1 MVFGQKNTS
10 KPPMKF
16 YTLPLLLAFSL
27 GSSLPA
33 AIVTYNS
40 RPAWLAAVTG
50 AVSVDLAGQVADGA
64 VLPAGASVLLPSLQ
78 TLVFNEP
85 VEGRQVPTSWETWS
99 GGEEPRVLFAEY
111 ESLVATLSG
120 AVDAFGFEMQP
131 NNQEVFSLTMTLSDG
146 SELQQDVD
154 GLGGA
159 AFFGWVNTGGPGIT
173 AMTLTTDDLD
183 GFAMGRMIQ
192 ATPGPDRVPEA
203 GASWLLFL
211 LGLSGVAAGRRFSQ
225 RSRGAGSR
233 VFSSAAGSRWWTVTV
248 SAAAAAAAVVPTAMA
263 AVDPAPCRSMVYTL
277 DADFDLGTTVNLN
290 HDTPNNNQLQ
300 INPPGQAKPF
310 PFVNVACSGRGT
322 MVRIDVNTGEILGE
336 YFTAPNGMGR
346 DPSRT
351 TVDKLGNVW
360 VTNRAEGGFS
370 IDQRRG
376 SVARIGLVIGGTR
389 GDKNMDGSFTPNPAG
404 SYLQGP
410 FSYNTVTDRDGD
422 GLIKTSRGLA
432 NILPWSN
439 AGAIDSNGGVTTAED
454 EAIITYTRVAGTGTR
469 TVAVDA
475 FNDVWV
481 GGLGD
486 LDHEK
491 LSGVTG
497 LPVPGTQFN
506 LGAGGYGGL
515 IDGNGVLWS
524 ARGGAGLL
532 RFVPNPLPPPAG
544 VGAVIPNFG
553 DGYGLAVDPVSGN
566 IWHTYLSGGKVARI
580 RPDGSPD
587 GAFSHGSSFAQGVAV
602 DGSGNVWVAHS
613 LVDNSTTVG
622 HLRTN
627 GTFVGNVAL
636 PGGISPTGV
645 AVDANGK
652 VWVTNYLTNNV
663 MRIDPLAGPVGG
675 GGFPVG
681 AVDLTVALGSGA
693 NPYNY
698 SDMTGAVLLGGTSP
712 SGSWT
717 VVHDGGAA
725 GVAWKKLAWTGDTPA
740 GTQIQVKARAA
751 DVATDLPGMLF
762 EEVTNGADL
771 AGTEVG
777 RFIEVQVSLTS
788 DDSAKTPIL
797 YDLRISDDV
806 APVALCQP
814 LKTNS
819 GKPSSYKRLT
829 ATDPCDAPSALKIYV
844 KDSASS
850 FIAGPFKS
858 GSRVAILKTMGAPSS
873 VPGLGA
879 TAAIIR
885 LNGNAE
891 TYGIDSDGNVGPIHT
906 CLIP

>member
-1 MVFGQKNTS
+1 
-10 KPPMKF
+10 MKF
-16 YTLPLLLAFSL
+16 YHLPLLLAFSF

-33 AIVTYNS
+33 AIVTFDS

-50 AVSVDLAGQVADGA
+50 AVPVDLASQVADGA
-64 VLPAGASVLLPSLQ
+64 VLAAGAPVLLPSLQ

-85 VEGRQVPTSWETWS
+85 MAGLQVPTTWETWS
-99 GGEEPRVLFAEY
+99 GGEEPRVLY
-111 ESLVATLSG
+111 VDLQSVVATLSG

-131 NNQEVFSLTMTLSDG
+131 NNLDVFSLTMTLSDG
-146 SELQQDVD
+146 SELQQDVNGD
-154 GLGGA
+154 GGA

-183 GFAMGRMIQ
+183 GLAVGRMIQ
-192 ATPGPDRVPEA
+192 GVPAADRIPEPGSSV
-203 GASWLLFL
+203 LLFL
-211 LGLSGVAAGRRFSQ
+211 LGLAGVAAGRRYSQ
-225 RSRGAGSR
+225 RSRAAGDR
-233 VFSSAAGSRWWTVTV
+233 VLASSAGSRWLVLTM
-248 SAAAAAAAVVPTAMA
+248 SAAAAVAPVAIAAVGPEVCSSKT
-263 AVDPAPCRSMVYTL
+263 YTL
-277 DADFDLGTTVNLN
+277 DEDFDLGTTVNLN
-290 HDTPNNNQLQ
+290 HNAPNNNQLQ

-322 MVRIDVNTGEILGE
+322 MVRIDVNTGQILGE
-336 YFTAPNGMGR
+336 YFTAPSGMGR

-360 VTNRAEGGFS
+360 VTNRAEGSFS
-370 IDQRRG
+370 IDQPRG

-389 GDKNMDGSFTPNPAG
+389 GDKNMDGSFSPNPAG

-439 AGAIDSNGGVTTAED
+439 AGGADSNGGVTTAED

-544 VGAVIPNFG
+544 TGAIIPNFS

-566 IWHTYLSGGKVARI
+566 IWHTYLNGNQVARI

-587 GAFSHGSSFAQGVAV
+587 GVFSHGNYYAQGLAV
-602 DGSGNVWVAHS
+602 DGVGNVWVAHS

-627 GTFVGNVAL
+627 GTFVGNVPL
-636 PGGISPTGV
+636 PGGSSPTGV

-652 VWVTNYLTNNV
+652 VWVTNYATNNV
-663 MRIDPLAGPVGG
+663 MRIDPAAGPVGG

-681 AVDLTVALGSGA
+681 AVDLTVELGAGA
-693 NPYNY
+693 SPYNY

-717 VVHDGGAA
+717 VVHDGGAS
-725 GVAWKKLAWTGDTPA
+725 GIVWKKLAWTGDTPA
-740 GTQIQVKARAA
+740 GTNIQVKARSANT
-751 DVATDLPGMLF
+751 VTDLPSSLF

-788 DDSAKTPIL
+788 DDSAQTPIL
-797 YDLRISDDV
+797 YDLRISDGV
-806 APVALCQP
+806 APIALCQP

-829 ATDPCDAPSALKIYV
+829 AMDVCDAPSAIKIYV
-844 KDSASS
+844 KDSASP

-858 GSRVAILKTMGAPSS
+858 GARVAIIKTMGAPSS
-873 VPGLGA
+873 TPGTGG
-879 TAAIIR
+879 TAAIVR
-885 LNGNAE
+885 LNGNAD
-891 TYGIDSDGNVGPIHT
+891 TYGVDSDGNIGPAQT
-906 CLIP
+906 CVIP